1 MKRKLNLESDHQYI
15 AESLPAARGKPRNP
29 GKGTGTAA
37 RPRRAAS
44 RGQAGPAVAAL
55 SPNCA
60 AVRWAG
66 GEDPLQG
73 PPYPAW
79 GSVPAPG
86 AVPVTAASCAHS
98 CHPAV
103 SPCEA
108 PSPALGATTQLT
120 LAIECSCQ
128 SPAPG
133 ACSSLPGEDPSC
145 PQKLDLG
152 VPLGARGAR
161 WQRGGL
167 GASRLRGWVPAAAEC
182 CLSSPAG
189 RGEVSRGE
197 VPLRNLAEP
206 HHQALPGAAE
216 QVARRRGGPQLGG
229 RGAEGA
235 EEANLRHHQRPGGH
249 PAHHQEV
256 QEQHPVAVRPRGRGG
271 GRSEQ
276 WR

>member
-103 SPCEA
+103 YPCEA

-120 LAIECSCQ
+120 LAIDALSEPCPRGLQQPSWGGPLLPPKTR
-128 SPAPG
+128 SWGAAGGTRSEVAAGWSGGLPAPG
-133 ACSSLPGEDPSC
+133 LGSC
-145 PQKLDLG
+145 
-152 VPLGARGAR
+152 
-161 WQRGGL
+161 GG
-167 GASRLRGWVPAAAEC
+167 
-182 CLSSPAG
+182 
-189 RGEVSRGE
+189 
-197 VPLRNLAEP
+197 
-206 HHQALPGAAE
+206 
-216 QVARRRGGPQLGG
+216 
-229 RGAEGA
+229 
-235 EEANLRHHQRPGGH
+235 
-249 PAHHQEV
+249 
-256 QEQHPVAVRPRGRGG
+256 
-271 GRSEQ
+271 
-276 WR
+276 